1 MEIKAQNVLLK
12 IVLFVSFGFYL
23 CGGTQCDSNC
33 TDCDTSDSSGS
44 CRHCQDGFYPIRGN
58 CIYCTFPKCKTC
70 SNASNCDSCKDG
82 FWGEKCDAQCAE
94 GCVDRKCN
102 INNGFCSCLTNFYGN
117 KCDGICSD
125 HCVPSTCFGASG
137 NCVCKQGYFGGA
149 CRSQC
154 GNYCTDCT
162 NITSCSLCETGKFG
176 SSCQINCKCDGNACD
191 IVTGMCLPC
200 GTDCLS
206 CNNNV
211 CTSCVSGKYGDR
223 CEHTCSSTCYDVCD
237 NQGHCQSC
245 KSGYYGHQCEF
256 GCNCEFGCDK
266 VHGKCEIKAC
276 PINCNGTCDDSTQIC
291 NACNDGYHG
300 PYCNITCPGK
310 CDESRCYTNGSCLSC
325 EPGYYGNSCN
335 MECQQMC
342 ESNKCHQKDGSCGVC
357 PANCVS
363 CESKSTCT
371 LCKESFYGQICHLS
385 CNDECADKTC
395 NIKGVCFNCSLESA
409 FGSYCNLTCNHDC
422 YLSTCDRNT
431 GACHSC
437 KNNSVF
443 GMFCNETCSP
453 FCLGN
458 ECKRESGVCLNGC
471 RDGYFGTICDQECSQ
486 GCRNNSGTI
495 CDLEGACLGGC
506 TEGYVGKRCKSDTQT
521 DELLSTSNTS
531 TIAAIVGG
539 IGGVVVTAALVVTIL
554 FLLRKRK
561 TRKPYEEYTDSVGN
575 EYNTI
580 GPVSDGTP
588 KTKTFPK
595 TSEYSP
601 TRYDTA
607 ANIVM
612 IGENLEAPEEE
623 ELEIDLDEERRTH
636 KRKLAKKVEENVYYI
651 GIQDI
656 EKRKVKV
663 EELAAF
669 VAGKTLDY
677 YEEEFDKFSDGLTRS
692 CDVAKLP
699 RNREKNRYKGLYAYD
714 DTRVKVIGFD
724 TDYIN
729 ANYIDG
735 FKERNAY
742 IASLGPMSKQM
753 GDFGMFW
760 NMISQQ
766 KVEKIVMVT
775 NLMEEGK
782 EKCEQYW
789 PNVGITKD
797 YSGVKVTCQ
806 SEDAYAE
813 FTRRLLL
820 LNDGKSERQLH
831 HLHFTA
837 WPDRGIP
844 EDVTALIEFRQR
856 VLNSPAHLDGPT
868 LVHCSAG
875 IGRTGTYIALDILTK
890 EGNSNK
896 AVEIP
901 GCIMTM
907 RQNRPNMVQTT
918 EQYEFLHLA
927 LVHTLSFNCEQ
938 IPEKQFQDYMIETSK
953 GDLIRQFKKIM
964 DTPHVHTDDEIVAKE
979 RNKSEKGKNRSV
991 ADIPGDEYRPR
1002 LYLGIRH
1009 GDSDY
1014 VNAVFAHAFQAKR
1027 KYIVA
1032 QSPLPNTVQDFLTLA
1047 YQENCSCIVSFEQS
1061 DGKKDIGEYY
1071 PADNQVLKKGQLSIS
1086 CERDKVKNEY
1096 SIQKWLTIEFKGS
1109 TQGEGGKSTLRH
1121 FEFTDWN
1128 QTGNVPCS
1136 PANYVAFLRDVK
1148 MASSNKPVLVHC
1160 RDGGSKSGL
1169 FCVMAFLMEKMV
1181 VEHEVSVVNAVRKV
1195 KARRPN
1201 AVANQAQFDFC
1212 HDCVLEF
1219 VRSFKPY
1226 YNFRGEI

>member
-12 IVLFVSFGFYL
+12 IVLFVFFGFYM

-33 TDCDTSDSSGS
+33 NDCDTSESSGS
-44 CRHCQDGFYPIRGN
+44 CRNCRDGFYPINFN
-58 CIYCTFPKCKTC
+58 CQTCTYQNCKTC

-82 FWGEKCDAQCAE
+82 FWGEHCDGQCAE

-125 HCVPSTCFGASG
+125 RCVPSTCFGNSG

-162 NITSCSLCETGKFG
+162 NITSCSLCEIGKFG
-176 SSCQINCKCDGNACD
+176 DKCQLLCQCDGNTCD
-191 IVTGMCLPC
+191 IVTGDCLHC

-211 CTSCVSGKYGDR
+211 CALCVSGKYGDR

-300 PYCNITCPGK
+300 PYCNITCPG
-310 CDESRCYTNGSCLSC
+310 L
-325 EPGYYGNSCN
+325 
-335 MECQQMC
+335 
-342 ESNKCHQKDGSCGVC
+342 
-357 PANCVS
+357 
-363 CESKSTCT
+363 
-371 LCKESFYGQICHLS
+371 
-385 CNDECADKTC
+385 
-395 NIKGVCFNCSLESA
+395 
-409 FGSYCNLTCNHDC
+409 
-422 YLSTCDRNT
+422 
-431 GACHSC
+431 
-437 KNNSVF
+437 
-443 GMFCNETCSP
+443 

-506 TEGYVGKRCKSDTQT
+506 TEGYVGKRCKSDTRT
-521 DELLSTSNTS
+521 DELLNTSSTSNTS

-561 TRKPYEEYTDSVGN
+561 TRKPYEEYTDGVGN

-623 ELEIDLDEERRTH
+623 ELEIDLDEERRTQ

-844 EDVTALIEFRQR
+844 EDVTALIEFRHR

-901 GCIMTM
+901 GCIMNM

-964 DTPHVHTDDEIVAKE
+964 DTPHVHTDDEIVAKK

-1128 QTGNVPCS
+1128 LTGNVPCS

-1148 MASSNKPVLVHC
+1148 MASSNAPVLVHC

-1169 FCVMAFLMEKMV
+1169 FCVMAFLMEKME
-1181 VEHEVSVVNAVRKV
+1181 VELEVSVVNAVRKV

-1226 YNFRGEI
+1226 YNFTGDIKCGLENNT

>member
-1 MEIKAQNVLLK
+1 M
-12 IVLFVSFGFYL
+12 
-23 CGGTQCDSNC
+23 
-33 TDCDTSDSSGS
+33 
-44 CRHCQDGFYPIRGN
+44 H
-58 CIYCTFPKCKTC
+58 
-70 SNASNCDSCKDG
+70 
-82 FWGEKCDAQCAE
+82 
-94 GCVDRKCN
+94 
-102 INNGFCSCLTNFYGN
+102 
-117 KCDGICSD
+117 
-125 HCVPSTCFGASG
+125 
-137 NCVCKQGYFGGA
+137 
-149 CRSQC
+149 
-154 GNYCTDCT
+154 
-162 NITSCSLCETGKFG
+162 
-176 SSCQINCKCDGNACD
+176 
-191 IVTGMCLPC
+191 
-200 GTDCLS
+200 
-206 CNNNV
+206 
-211 CTSCVSGKYGDR
+211 
-223 CEHTCSSTCYDVCD
+223 
-237 NQGHCQSC
+237 
-245 KSGYYGHQCEF
+245 
-256 GCNCEFGCDK
+256 
-266 VHGKCEIKAC
+266 
-276 PINCNGTCDDSTQIC
+276 
-291 NACNDGYHG
+291 
-300 PYCNITCPGK
+300 
-310 CDESRCYTNGSCLSC
+310 
-325 EPGYYGNSCN
+325 
-335 MECQQMC
+335 
-342 ESNKCHQKDGSCGVC
+342 
-357 PANCVS
+357 
-363 CESKSTCT
+363 
-371 LCKESFYGQICHLS
+371 
-385 CNDECADKTC
+385 
-395 NIKGVCFNCSLESA
+395 
-409 FGSYCNLTCNHDC
+409 
-422 YLSTCDRNT
+422 
-431 GACHSC
+431 
-437 KNNSVF
+437 
-443 GMFCNETCSP
+443 
-453 FCLGN
+453 
-458 ECKRESGVCLNGC
+458 
-471 RDGYFGTICDQECSQ
+471 
-486 GCRNNSGTI
+486 
-495 CDLEGACLGGC
+495 
-506 TEGYVGKRCKSDTQT
+506 
-521 DELLSTSNTS
+521 LLSSWVPFINPRS
-531 TIAAIVGG
+531 LPEMSLAVG
-539 IGGVVVTAALVVTIL
+539 VAYVTWLVGFRLIIE
-554 FLLRKRK
+554 FDMRK
-561 TRKPYEEYTDSVGN
+561 TRKPYEEYTDGVGN

-580 GPVSDGTP
+580 GPVSD
-588 KTKTFPK
+588 
-595 TSEYSP
+595 
-601 TRYDTA
+601 
-607 ANIVM
+607 
-612 IGENLEAPEEE
+612 
-623 ELEIDLDEERRTH
+623 DLDEERRTQ

-699 RNREKNRYKGLYAYD
+699 RNREKNRYKGLYACND

-844 EDVTALIEFRQR
+844 EDVTALIEFRHR

-868 LVHCSAG
+868 L
-875 IGRTGTYIALDILTK
+875 
-890 EGNSNK
+890 
-896 AVEIP
+896 
-901 GCIMTM
+901 
-907 RQNRPNMVQTT
+907 

-964 DTPHVHTDDEIVAKE
+964 DTPHVHTDDEIVAKK

-1128 QTGNVPCS
+1128 LTGNVPCS

-1148 MASSNKPVLVHC
+1148 MASSNAPVLVHC
-1160 RDGGSKSGL
+1160 RHSSTSAMIV
-1169 FCVMAFLMEKMV
+1169 FW
-1181 VEHEVSVVNAVRKV
+1181 SSS
-1195 KARRPN
+1195 
-1201 AVANQAQFDFC
+1201 
-1212 HDCVLEF
+1212 
-1219 VRSFKPY
+1219 VRS
-1226 YNFRGEI
+1226 NHTTISQEI